1 MNISVDQFWVVA
13 DLVVN
18 GTNAERSQSGNPP
31 HTESKMTFTATQ
43 ILIATEFKAIS
54 QILTFTRQ
62 SDGKIYDAALCRY
75 NSLACAGLIP
85 CHWSEIVGW

>member
-1 MNISVDQFWVVA
+1 
-13 DLVVN
+13 
-18 GTNAERSQSGNPP
+18 
-31 HTESKMTFTATQ
+31 MTFTATQ

-54 QILTFTRQ
+54 KILSSTRQ
-62 SDGKIYDAALCRY
+62 NNYKTYDIALCRY

>member
-1 MNISVDQFWVVA
+1 
-13 DLVVN
+13 
-18 GTNAERSQSGNPP
+18 
-31 HTESKMTFTATQ
+31 MTFTATQ

-62 SDGKIYDAALCRY
+62 SNDKIYSDGKIYDAALCRY

>member
-1 MNISVDQFWVVA
+1 MLQ
-13 DLVVN
+13 
-18 GTNAERSQSGNPP
+18 PP
-31 HTESKMTFTATQ
+31 LDTGSSACKIWGQEARASTPHLEQMTFTTTQ

-54 QILTFTRQ
+54 QILTSTRQ